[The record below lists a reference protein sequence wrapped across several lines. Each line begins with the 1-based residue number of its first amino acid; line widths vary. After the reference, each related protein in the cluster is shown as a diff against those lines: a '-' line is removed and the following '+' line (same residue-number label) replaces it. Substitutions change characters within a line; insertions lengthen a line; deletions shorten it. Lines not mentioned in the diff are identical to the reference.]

1 MERLCSFLESPE
13 ESLFFVSASRCCPL
27 SLARGPF
34 HHQSQHWPVGSF
46 SQRFI
51 ADAPSCLPLPSFKD
65 SEGCMGPPE
74 SPGKSSHLK
83 GSWLATL
90 FPSVTL
96 IPLAREAKIVTA
108 SRSQNKHTDSPWP
121 GLGRGGGVSTCTG
134 THSWGGVQP
143 QQGGGRWALSTGDTS
158 PQALLCLC
166 SPGPP
171 APSSPAGSEL
181 PSPPQ

>member
-1 MERLCSFLESPE
+1 MERLCSFLESPK

-121 GLGRGGGVSTCTG
+121 GLGRGGMCLPALALTAGVGCSLSKG
-134 THSWGGVQP
+134 AGA
-143 QQGGGRWALSTGDTS
+143 GR
-158 PQALLCLC
+158 
-166 SPGPP
+166 
-171 APSSPAGSEL
+171 
-181 PSPPQ
+181 